1 MHLTYWTCT
10 SSMILLHVHGIYLS
24 WLVPEATSAI
34 QCLQSPY
41 HPLGYYHTY
50 QQWNLE
56 AGMWLNKT
64 EGVGQNYSFNSLR
77 VVDLHNRKGE
87 GRQLQTLCDKR
98 VVIKYVCKKF
108 SAKPYLPLNRWILNK
123 RQGPSFSKGQ
133 SLSTS

>member
-64 EGVGQNYSFNSLR
+64 EGVGQNYSFNSFR
-77 VVDLHNRKGE
+77 VVDFYTIGKQRKDNRK
-87 GRQLQTLCDKR
+87 TLCNKR
-98 VVIKYVCKKF
+98 VVIKYVWKIF
-108 SAKPYLPLNRWILNK
+108 
-123 RQGPSFSKGQ
+123 RQTIPSFKQMNSQKKTRPQFFKGQ
-133 SLSTS
+133 LLSTS